1 MTRRFLRAA
10 GLAATLCASF
20 IAAPLAQA
28 QSYPVKPVIMV
39 SPYLPGG
46 GADSIGRLIAE
57 AAARELGQPII
68 VESKPGAEGAIGSLD
83 VAKSPADGYRILY
96 GGAGSMM
103 LSTAVRKNPAFDPVA
118 AFTPIAATVDFAM
131 FLYVHPSFPANN
143 LKEFLAYVKANP
155 GKVSYAA
162 SGGLSLLNMA
172 ALESKY
178 GLEMVRIPYKGEPAA
193 ATDLVTDRVQ
203 ALFATTSIS
212 AFVRDGKLKLLATTL
227 PKRSELFPNVPTF
240 AESGLPDP
248 EFGGGWMGFYAPV
261 GTPKPIVDRLNRAFT
276 AGMSDPKVQESM
288 RRNAL
293 VYTPVSPET
302 LAAYTLQQR
311 DLYRRSIRDLKIPQ
325 VD

>member
-10 GLAATLCASF
+10 GLAAALCASL
-20 IAAPLAQA
+20 IAAPPAQA
-28 QSYPVKPVIMV
+28 QSYPTKPVTMV

-57 AAARELGQPII
+57 AASRELGQPIV

-103 LSTAVRKNPAFDPVA
+103 MSTAVRKNPSFDPVA

-193 ATDLVTDRVQ
+193 ATDLVTDVDQRLRARRQ
-203 ALFATTSIS
+203 AQAAGHHLAQ
-212 AFVRDGKLKLLATTL
+212 AQRAVPQRADVRRKRPARPGVRRRLDGLLRAGGHTQAHRRPPQSRL
-227 PKRSELFPNVPTF
+227 HCRHV
-240 AESGLPDP
+240 GP
-248 EFGGGWMGFYAPV
+248 EGPGVDAPQ
-261 GTPKPIVDRLNRAFT
+261 RAGVH
-276 AGMSDPKVQESM
+276 AGV
-288 RRNAL
+288 A
-293 VYTPVSPET
+293 
-302 LAAYTLQQR
+302 
-311 DLYRRSIRDLKIPQ
+311 
-325 VD
+325 